1 MTTLLECHNLTVSYH
16 NKSVLKNISL
26 SVSAHEYVCI
36 VGPNG
41 AGKSSFLKALM
52 GIAEIESGAVL
63 INQHKQADLNQ
74 KQLAKLISYVPQ
86 TQNQSL
92 SFGVEEFIKMS
103 RYPFHS
109 AVSAWTKQDQTAVN
123 YALEITKTQ
132 QFRQRNINEL
142 SGGERQRVMIAA
154 ALAQQTPILL
164 LDEPMSFL
172 DPHHQAE
179 VQQILH
185 ELNKGCELTIIE
197 VSHDINHASQHSDK
211 IIAFKEGQLLWQG
224 DSSSFLTAER
234 LTELYEHEFV
244 FVTHPQTGKT
254 IALPSQSIGN
264 KRE

>member
-1 MTTLLECHNLTVSYH
+1 MTPLVECHNLAVSYH
-16 NKSVLKNISL
+16 SKQVLKNITF

-41 AGKSSFLKALM
+41 AGKSSLLKALM
-52 GIAEIESGAVL
+52 GIAEIELGELL
-63 INQHKQADLNQ
+63 IKQHKHADLNQ
-74 KQLAKLISYVPQ
+74 KQLAQLISYVPQ

-92 SFGVEEFIKMS
+92 TFGVEEFIKMS

-109 AVSAWTKQDQTAVN
+109 PVSAWTEQDQTAVN
-123 YALEITKTQ
+123 YALDITKTQ
-132 QFRQRNINEL
+132 QFRHRNINEL

-211 IIAFKEGQLLWQG
+211 IIALKDGQLLWQG
-224 DSSSFLTAER
+224 DSSSFLNAER

-244 FVTHPQTGKT
+244 FVTHPQTGKA

-264 KRE
+264 QSD